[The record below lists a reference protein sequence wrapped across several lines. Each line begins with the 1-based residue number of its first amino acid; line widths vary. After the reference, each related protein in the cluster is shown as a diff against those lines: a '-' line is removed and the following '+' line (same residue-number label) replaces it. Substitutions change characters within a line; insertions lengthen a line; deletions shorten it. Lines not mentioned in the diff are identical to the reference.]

1 MPEAGDPEVCPLP
14 KRRVWPIRVTHLLF
28 ALVVW
33 FIATFAYLGDLGQ
46 WSDDYAYDNRDVVTG
61 ENPLGLGE
69 SIVPFFWRPLFYM
82 SVPWLQ
88 SELGGH
94 WTNHL
99 ISAIVRGGVS
109 VLVYLLLRRL
119 GVWRGAACGA
129 AVGLLAFPAA
139 WEVSFWLSA
148 MPTGVMSATFLVMC
162 LVCLRWF
169 RAPAAGGWRAWM
181 SWGAMPAVIFGLAF
195 SIPCWNEQ
203 IGAAVPA
210 VFLLALGERRADG
223 KRPIGRGL
231 AATMAACAA
240 QVLYIGLYWSSGPG
254 GTRGSGE
261 TMARPNEWPERIAW
275 IADGAWSVGRLR
287 DFGGPALRAGFDAMA
302 AHPGAAALGIVV
314 FVLTAGGWMTRVTR
328 ELPHDSVLASVDR
341 TCAAIGF
348 GVAVLFLAWLPLVVV
363 RGQSVEPRMWFAP
376 AIGGV
381 IAVAGCV
388 QAVAGALKGG
398 RASGRPGARF
408 LAAGALVGLV
418 TLSLIVLVGVQSA
431 MHQRKE
437 LDARQAAQIEQLAPT
452 PEPWTVFVALEIM
465 RPRGARWSRFVT
477 TFYGPWENV
486 SASTPAL
493 RMAYGREDLAM
504 GWRRF
509 SARWSPRIAATSEGL
524 VFDDRLVDDWQ
535 RLHHRLP
542 GAAAAPTTLAWARVI
557 PFVIDPDGN
566 VVLVREVIAHGEDGR
581 DERFDVRTVGSL
593 LDSRGGPMR
602 AARVRLADDQMRSG
616 NRVEFEGE

>member
-14 KRRVWPIRVTHLLF
+14 KRRVWPARLTHLLF
-28 ALVVW
+28 ALTVW

-46 WSDDYAYDNRDVVTG
+46 WSDDYAYDKRDVATG
-61 ENPLGLGE
+61 ENSLALGE

-99 ISAIVRGGVS
+99 INAGVRGIVS
-109 VLVYLLLRRL
+109 GLVYLLLRRM
-119 GVWRGAACGA
+119 GVCRGAACGA

-148 MPTGVMSATFLVMC
+148 MPTGVMGATFLAVC
-162 LVCLRWF
+162 LICLRWF
-169 RAPAAGGWRAWM
+169 RAPAASGWRAWM
-181 SWGAMPAVIFGLAF
+181 SWGVMPPVIFALAF

-210 VFLLALGERRADG
+210 VFFLALGERRSDG

-231 AATMAACAA
+231 AATVAACAA
-240 QVLYIGLYWSSGPG
+240 QALYLGLYWSSGPG

-275 IADGAWSVGRLR
+275 IADGAWNVGRLH

-302 AHPGAAALGIVV
+302 AHPGAAVAGIVV
-314 FVLTAGGWMTRVTR
+314 FVLAAGGWITRVAR
-328 ELPHDSVLASVDR
+328 DSRHDSGLACVDR
-341 TCAAIGF
+341 SLSVIGF
-348 GVAVLFLAWLPLVVV
+348 GVAVFLLAWLPLVVV
-363 RGQSVEPRMWFAP
+363 RGQSVEPRMWLAP

-381 IAVAGCV
+381 IAIAGCV
-388 QAVAGALKGG
+388 QVIAGALRRG
-398 RASGRPGARF
+398 RAGGRPGVRF
-408 LAAGALVGLV
+408 LAAGTLVGLV
-418 TLSLIVLVGVQSA
+418 VPALVVLVGVQSA

-437 LDARQAAQIEQLAPT
+437 LDARQAAEIVRLAPT

-465 RPRGARWSRFVT
+465 QPRGTRWSRFVT
-477 TFYGPWENV
+477 TFYGQWENV

-493 RMAYGREDLAM
+493 RLAYRREDLAM

-509 SARWSPRIAATSEGL
+509 SARWSPRIEATREGL

-542 GAAAAPTTLAWARVI
+542 GATAAPTTLSWEHVI
-557 PFVIDPDGN
+557 PFVIDPDGR
-566 VVLVREVIAHGEDGR
+566 VVLVREVSARGEDGR
-581 DERFDVRTVGSL
+581 DERFEVRTVGRLVDRAGES
-593 LDSRGGPMR
+593 MR
-602 AARVRLADDQMRSG
+602 VARVRLADDPVRSG
-616 NRVEFEGE
+616 NRVEFEGG